1 MIDIAFAKES
11 HPTSG
16 WLFYFPK
23 TPIPNFTVASPAST
37 VAAEATNK
45 RYTKQN
51 QYSQKNLNKYF
62 RKYKNIPVYLFIL
75 MTKSILNLKMP
86 STRSS

>member
-11 HPTSG
+11 HPKLG
-16 WLFYFPK
+16 WLFYFHK

-37 VAAEATNK
+37 VAAETTNK

-51 QYSQKNLNKYF
+51 QYSQKNLNKSFPKIQNYSC
-62 RKYKNIPVYLFIL
+62 IPLYSYDKSLPE
-75 MTKSILNLKMP
+75 TKDAF
-86 STRSS
+86 T